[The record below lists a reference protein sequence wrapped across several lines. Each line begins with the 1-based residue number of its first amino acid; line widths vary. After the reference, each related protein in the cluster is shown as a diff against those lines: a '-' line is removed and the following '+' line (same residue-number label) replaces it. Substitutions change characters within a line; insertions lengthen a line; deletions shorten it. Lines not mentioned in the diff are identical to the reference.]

1 MKIGIIVA
9 MDKELARLRD
19 LLDGAH
25 VARHGCVDFIVG
37 NVGGKEVVLQKC
49 GIGKVN
55 SAVGTVEMI
64 DNYRPDVVVSSGVAG
79 GACDC
84 MKVCDMVVGTE
95 YRYHDAYCGDD
106 CAFGQIA
113 GMPVAYT
120 TPKELVD
127 KARAAG
133 GDTAVYYGLIVS
145 GDWFVDS
152 QNKMRAILSR
162 FPDTAAVDMES
173 CSIAQVCHVRGVPFV
188 SFRVISDVP
197 LSDHKASQYFDFWDR
212 LADGAFGVTKRFIE
226 IL

>member
-9 MDKELARLRD
+9 MDKELARLRE

-25 VARHGCVDFIVG
+25 EERHGCVDFIVG

-113 GMPVAYT
+113 GMPEAYT

-133 GDTAVYYGLIVS
+133 G
-145 GDWFVDS
+145 
-152 QNKMRAILSR
+152 
-162 FPDTAAVDMES
+162 DTAAVDMES

>member
-9 MDKELARLRD
+9 MDKELARLRE

-25 VARHGCVDFIVG
+25 EERHGCVDFIVG

-55 SAVGTVEMI
+55 SAVGAVEML

-79 GACDC
+79 GACSC

-95 YRYHDAYCGDD
+95 YRYHDAYCGDE

-113 GMPVAYT
+113 GMPEAYT

-133 GDTAVYYGLIVS
+133 GGTVSRRGRRIDDHTGLS
-145 GDWFVDS
+145 YR
-152 QNKMRAILSR
+152 QRM
-162 FPDTAAVDMES
+162 
-173 CSIAQVCHVRGVPFV
+173 VRGTLWTGGGSAV
-188 SFRVISDVP
+188 S
-197 LSDHKASQYFDFWDR
+197 L
-212 LADGAFGVTKRFIE
+212 
-226 IL
+226 